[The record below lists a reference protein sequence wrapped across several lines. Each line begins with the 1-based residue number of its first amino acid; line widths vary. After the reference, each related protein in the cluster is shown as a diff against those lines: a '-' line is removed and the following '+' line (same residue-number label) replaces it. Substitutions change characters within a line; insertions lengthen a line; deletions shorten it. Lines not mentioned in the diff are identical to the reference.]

1 MLFRSSCPSPNPSY
15 RFWLLAL
22 TFRSSRPAYGGRL
35 TSPVS
40 KGGKVS
46 RVEVVDIT
54 DTLIEYGPSTI
65 DFDSQTVVYTFV
77 KFKSK
82 GRVLEFGVLRSGQG
96 DFESMLG
103 SENIRFVW
111 IDGKNISTKKK
122 ERLLTAFG
130 SKEKSY
136 KVDILDEET
145 HGDKAHAIKFARRF
159 LLAVRAIAAIA
170 LLPSIFFI
178 PMIIPEIII
187 IWFSHRALK
196 QLNSFIE
203 KHKSIMNEF
212 SDAENL

>member
-1 MLFRSSCPSPNPSY
+1 M
-15 RFWLLAL
+15 
-22 TFRSSRPAYGGRL
+22 
-35 TSPVS
+35 
-40 KGGKVS
+40 
-46 RVEVVDIT
+46 
-54 DTLIEYGPSTI
+54 
-65 DFDSQTVVYTFV
+65 
-77 KFKSK
+77 
-82 GRVLEFGVLRSGQG
+82 
-96 DFESMLG
+96 
-103 SENIRFVW
+103 
-111 IDGKNISTKKK
+111 
-122 ERLLTAFG
+122 
-130 SKEKSY
+130 
-136 KVDILDEET
+136 DILDEET